1 MPSGRESLTNDKAL
15 VQPFLITTVESDT
28 SDEMQINFT
37 IVVIDLWVSEVFGN
51 IINMESN

>member
-37 IVVIDLWVSEVFGN
+37 IVVIDLWMSEVFGN
-51 IINMESN
+51 LINVESN